1 MTLETVLVAGRPG
14 DEGNGKQLASTAI
27 DIAKP
32 ANARVIVGQIFTDEE
47 YETSKTSLGFDD
59 ASEVSPEQIAGQH
72 GLFKSI
78 VSQLDSAEVEYELRT
93 ATGPHT
99 NSIIDL
105 AADVDLIIV
114 GGANRSPTGK
124 AVFGSTTQDILLQAP
139 CPVVFV
145 RRE

>member
-1 MTLETVLVAGRPG
+1 MALETVLVAGRPG
-14 DEGNGKQLASTAI
+14 DEGNGKQLAATAI

-32 ANARVIVGQIFTDEE
+32 ADAQVIVGQIFTDEE

-59 ASEVSPEQIAGQH
+59 ASEVSPEQIAAQH

-93 ATGPHT
+93 ATGPHA
-99 NSIIDL
+99 NSIVDL

-114 GGANRSPTGK
+114 GGSNRSPTGK
-124 AVFGSTTQDILLQAP
+124 AVFGSTTQDVLLKAP

>member
-1 MTLETVLVAGRPG
+1 MALETVLVAGRPG
-14 DEGNGKQLASTAI
+14 DEGNGQQLASTAI

-32 ANARVIVGQIFTDEE
+32 ADARVIVGQIFTDEE
-47 YETSKTSLGFDD
+47 YETSKTSLGFDA
-59 ASEVSPEQIAGQH
+59 ASEVSPEQIAAQH

-93 ATGPHT
+93 ATGPHA
-99 NSIIDL
+99 NSIMDL

-114 GGANRSPTGK
+114 SGANRSPTGK
-124 AVFGSTTQDILLQAP
+124 AVFGSTTQDVLLQAP